1 MIIQSTSISHAKGQY
16 FNRAPLIWFC
26 APRLCTIQNTPNSQ
40 AKTHPRTPFLQN
52 GSRWLLSNVSYFF
65 GKAKKELVFHN
76 SSVLDTI
83 KIKLLF
89 THNSEKSYF
98 NLSLNCLIWNTKNH
112 FKLAF
117 YFMLTVS
124 LKFSQTSL
132 IIKEFIKYEN
142 KFNRKVFR
150 NFFLKI
156 NFKNFHFMKGSK
168 KGYHEHFSVVYTM
181 KLLWNTNF
189 MKWSER
195 NISQCILALK
205 LEESNATNF
214 FIHSL
219 SRSFFKKKM
228 LTRCWFPSIECP
240 NCK

>member
-1 MIIQSTSISHAKGQY
+1 M
-16 FNRAPLIWFC
+16 
-26 APRLCTIQNTPNSQ
+26 
-40 AKTHPRTPFLQN
+40 
-52 GSRWLLSNVSYFF
+52 
-65 GKAKKELVFHN
+65 
-76 SSVLDTI
+76 LDTI

-132 IIKEFIKYEN
+132 IIKELIKYEN

-168 KGYHEHFSVVYTM
+168 KGYHEHFSVVLHNETIVKYKFHEMIWKKHFTM
-181 KLLWNTNF
+181 YP
-189 MKWSER
+189 R
-195 NISQCILALK
+195 LK
-205 LEESNATNF
+205 AG
-214 FIHSL
+214 
-219 SRSFFKKKM
+219 RK
-228 LTRCWFPSIECP
+228 
-240 NCK
+240 